1 MDGKMVLYR
10 DCFSELYE
18 IMVNKVTFVGFRG
31 VIAPIAPLEPA
42 PGLQTVDS
50 KYSGGLLSRVD
61 WFKSIDLNHD
71 LNQAIKIK
79 KIN

>member
-1 MDGKMVLYR
+1 MVLYR

-61 WFKSIDLNHD
+61 
-71 LNQAIKIK
+71 
-79 KIN
+79 